1 MTDRIPLRGFYAGSD
16 PTAIGEMQ
24 AGDTVPLSNGGTGAA
39 TAADARV
46 NLGVVWEKIYDG
58 APTTGLATIDVSWT
72 AGRYRNVQVLIDGV
86 RPQVGSSTNDLYM
99 RVRQGGVLKSGGTDY
114 YRHDASWSATSGA
127 VADLLE
133 SLLRLTNGGIVA
145 SAEPMHA
152 NLNLFLGGTSQRGG
166 LTGQVRW
173 INNGSARSVATIGHQ
188 ILAADAAVDGC
199 VIGWI
204 GGAGNDTFAAAGRVQ
219 IIGQLVASGGS
230 GTPSTAYALK
240 AGAEDIEITDATK
253 GLILKSPDGS
263 RWRVTID
270 NAGTLVRTKL

>member
-24 AGDTVPLSNGGTGAA
+24 AGDTVPLANGGTGAA

-58 APTTGLATIDVSWT
+58 TPTTGLASIEVSWT
-72 AGRYRNVQVLIDGV
+72 AGRYRNVQILIDGV

-99 RVRQGGVLKSGGTDY
+99 RVRQGGVLKSGSTDY
-114 YRHDASWSATSGA
+114 FRHDASWSATNGA
-127 VADLLE
+127 VADLAE
-133 SLLRLTNGGIVA
+133 SILRLTNGGIFS
-145 SAEPMHA
+145 SAELVHA
-152 NLNLFLGGTSQRGG
+152 NLNLFLGGTSLRGG

-173 INNGSARSVATIGHQ
+173 ISNSAARSVAVIGHQ
-188 ILAADAAVDGC
+188 VLVADTAIDGC
-199 VIGWI
+199 LIGWI
-204 GGAGNDTFAAAGRVQ
+204 GGTGNDTFAATGRVQ
-219 IIGQLVASGGS
+219 IIGQLVSSGGS

-253 GLILKSPDGS
+253 GIILRSPDGS